1 MLKGPEPEGV
11 SPSQALGG
19 ERANQGRRMR
29 ASEFHCSHTCP
40 ALGTLTLLSSPACPM
55 PFVFSYSQI
64 LQLTL
69 TSQPRGWWEGFW
81 PSGEQVVRPGFQAQ
95 LGLSLAV

>member
-19 ERANQGRRMR
+19 ERANQGRRMC

-55 PFVFSYSQI
+55 RFVFSYSQL

-69 TSQPRGWWEGFW
+69 TRGWWEGFW

-95 LGLSLAV
+95 LGLSRAV